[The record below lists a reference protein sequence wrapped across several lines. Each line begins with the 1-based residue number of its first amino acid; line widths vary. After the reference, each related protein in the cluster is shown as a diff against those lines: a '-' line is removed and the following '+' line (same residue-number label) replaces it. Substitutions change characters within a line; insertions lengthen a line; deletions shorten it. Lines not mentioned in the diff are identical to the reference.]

1 MTAKHNKE
9 PSQRMLRVGE
19 LIRHELAALFARDEI
34 MDEELYGITITVPE
48 VRVSPDLK
56 LASAYIMP
64 LGGVHAGEVVKALN
78 RNKKFIRGRIVPRLN
93 LKYAPDIRFLV
104 DETFEEA
111 DRIETLLRSERVARD
126 LHPDEDG
133 ED

>member
-1 MTAKHNKE
+1 
-9 PSQRMLRVGE
+9 MLRVGE

-34 MDEELYGITITVPE
+34 MDEELYGITLTVPE

-64 LGGVHAGEVVKALN
+64 LGGAHAGEVVKALN

-111 DRIETLLRSERVARD
+111 DRIESLLRSERVARD
-126 LHPDEDG
+126 LHPDEDR
-133 ED
+133 EE